1 MSIRHR
7 VVAGALA
14 ASVAGLAFITGWEKR
29 ELQAYP
35 DPALG
40 WAVPTICDGHTGP
53 DVRRGMAATTAMCDA
68 WLAKDT
74 QISVAAVVRC
84 TGNAKLHRHELDALV
99 SFIHNVGP
107 TAFCSSTMARLI
119 RAGDYA
125 AVGPQFDRW
134 VYAGGKRLRGLVN
147 RRAAER
153 NLWERGDYGPV
164 R

>member
-1 MSIRHR
+1 MTIRHR
-7 VVAGALA
+7 VAAGVLA
-14 ASVAGLAFITGWEKR
+14 ASAAGLAFITGWEKR
-29 ELQAYP
+29 EYRAYA

-53 DVRRGMAATTAMCDA
+53 DVRKGLVANDPMCDA
-68 WLAKDT
+68 WLAKDAET
-74 QISVAAVVRC
+74 SVKAVVRC
-84 TGNAKLHRHELDALV
+84 TGNAKLYRHELDALV

-107 TAFCSSTMARLI
+107 TAFCKSTMARLI
-119 RAGDYA
+119 QSGDYA

-134 VYAGGKRLRGLVN
+134 VYAGGKKLNGLVN

>member
-1 MSIRHR
+1 MSIRPR

-40 WAVPTICDGHTGP
+40 WAVPTICDGHTGA
-53 DVRRGMAATTAMCDA
+53 DVYRGQRVSDAVCDA
-68 WLAKDT
+68 WLASDSKK
-74 QISVAAVVRC
+74 SVATVVRC

-107 TAFCSSTMARLI
+107 TAFCSSTMAKLI

-134 VYAGGKRLRGLVN
+134 VYAGGKKLRGLVN